1 MMLNSYFD
9 VGFVSLSLLD
19 ASVISQMVPSIKE
32 RSFLTVQYNMRFT
45 FTFLLVCAPLQFAY
59 RGGCRCCKDTACEK
73 HREDNTF
80 GRHSKGCVSWDTAVL

>member
-19 ASVISQMVPSIKE
+19 ASVISQMVLSIKE

-45 FTFLLVCAPLQFAY
+45 FTFLLVCAPL
-59 RGGCRCCKDTACEK
+59 
-73 HREDNTF
+73 
-80 GRHSKGCVSWDTAVL
+80 